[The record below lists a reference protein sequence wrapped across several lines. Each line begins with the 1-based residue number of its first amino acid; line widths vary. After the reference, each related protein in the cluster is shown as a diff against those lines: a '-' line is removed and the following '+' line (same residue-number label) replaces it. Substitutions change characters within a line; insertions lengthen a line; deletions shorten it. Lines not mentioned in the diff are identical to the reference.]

1 MKFIEFKY
9 RYHSRDEKALVL
21 DRQGSWSFN
30 ETLAHF
36 NRLHL
41 FFHKKI
47 SVLVCR
53 VAHQTK
59 SELEALIEKMRSAKL
74 HTVNLTDNDLVK
86 DHSTHL
92 VTYWISSNL
101 CYLYCYFLNR
111 RNIYIQNWDSQS
123 VERVSISQSH
133 SWLFW
138 GHQQRFC
145 KIWSFH

>member
-21 DRQGSWSFN
+21 D
-30 ETLAHF
+30 
-36 NRLHL
+36 
-41 FFHKKI
+41 
-47 SVLVCR
+47 R

-92 VTYWISSNL
+92 TASRSNL
-101 CYLYCYFLNR
+101 HNELLCRFTFPEKAGSLSKTIDAFSPR
-111 RNIYIQNWDSQS
+111 WNISLVHYRAQ
-123 VERVSISQSH
+123 VP
-133 SWLFW
+133 F
-138 GHQQRFC
+138 
-145 KIWSFH
+145 